1 MYFIN
6 VDDLPVFPFLF
17 LLLVRCREFGWSQA
31 TGGAGVWR
39 PLIHH
44 TACPCW
50 YYNNLLHG
58 LGPYDI
64 PYEVLCHAK
73 SAWRCES
80 EKCLDNMSKNL
91 ANFRTSSDEAGS
103 SYLYPCLFK
112 LAPPPPKKN
121 TSANRLGSR
130 PHWIL
135 DPTFLAP
142 TSGLKRICGSART
155 LLKGTFIMR
164 RGSWQWRHRWQQ
176 QNSTKKL
183 KWIKIGRC

>member
-6 VDDLPVFPFLF
+6 LDDLPVFPFIF

-39 PLIHH
+39 PSIHH

-50 YYNNLLHG
+50 YYNNLLHD

-80 EKCLDNMSKNL
+80 EKCLENMSKNM

-112 LAPPPPKKN
+112 LAPPPKK
-121 TSANRLGSR
+121 TPVPIDWGPGPTGFLT
-130 PHWIL
+130 PHSWPLLLDRKGLADLQEHYWKVIL
-135 DPTFLAP
+135 P
-142 TSGLKRICGSART
+142 
-155 LLKGTFIMR
+155 
-164 RGSWQWRHRWQQ
+164 
-176 QNSTKKL
+176 
-183 KWIKIGRC
+183 